1 MIRKTLISL
10 FLVCSIYGAK
20 AQLLGCGVDIPKS
33 QLAFDSGETLSYNVN
48 YTAAIIN
55 AEVAD
60 ITFTTKAT
68 SYMGRECYK
77 IEAVGT
83 TRPFYSIFFTLH
95 DTYTTWVEQ
104 STLRPI
110 KATSLLHEG
119 NYRYR
124 TAIDFDWNS
133 LKARSEG
140 QNINTRNTKKYNLN
154 LNKCSYDAI
163 SLFFNMRSADLSKLR
178 KGENQVLSLVLEDTV
193 RSIRFRYL
201 NEEIRKIGKV
211 GECRTLKFACQFATS
226 NDESFKDG
234 AEFFL
239 WLSNDDNRIP
249 IYLES
254 PIRVGKVSATIK
266 HWSGLKHP
274 FSSLIVNERKK

>member
-1 MIRKTLISL
+1 MIRKTLFTL
-10 FLVCSIYGAK
+10 FLVCSIYNTK
-20 AQLLGCGVDIPKS
+20 AQILGCGVEIPKS

-48 YTAAIIN
+48 YTASIIN

-60 ITFTTKAT
+60 IIFTTKAS
-68 SYMGRECYK
+68 SYMGRDCYK

-95 DTYTTWVEQ
+95 DTYTTWVDKN
-104 STLRPI
+104 TLRPV

-119 NYRYR
+119 SYRYR

-140 QNINTRNTKKYNLN
+140 QNINTRDTRRHSLN
-154 LNKCSYDAI
+154 LDKCSYDAI
-163 SLFFNMRSADLSKLR
+163 SLFYNMRSADLSKLR
-178 KGENQVLSLVLEDTV
+178 KGENQILSLVLEDTV

-201 NEEIRKIGKV
+201 NEDIRKIGKAA
-211 GECRTLKFACQFATS
+211 ECRTLKFACQFATS

-254 PIRVGKVSATIK
+254 PIKVGKVSAVLK
-266 HWSGLKHP
+266 NWSGLKHP
-274 FSSLIVNERKK
+274 FSSLIIHQRKK